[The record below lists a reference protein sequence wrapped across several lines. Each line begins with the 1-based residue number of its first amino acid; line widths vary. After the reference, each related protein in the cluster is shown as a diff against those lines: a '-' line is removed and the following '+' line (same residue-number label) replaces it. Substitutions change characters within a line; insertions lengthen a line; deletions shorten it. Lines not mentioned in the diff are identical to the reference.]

1 MHVSVERVVTEKTV
15 DFNILIVD
23 DEPNIRRTLSL
34 FLEQQ
39 GYKVISVSNPQDA
52 LRESCRLV
60 FDLAFVDLRL
70 GTQSGLE
77 LIPKLLSE
85 SPWLKIVVI
94 TAFASIPTAVE
105 AMRSGAIDYLPKP
118 FTPEQIDLVLKKVME
133 IRHLEMKVQSLQRE
147 INENNPEMEVASAN
161 PAMQRVFSLAKQVA
175 DTDATVLIYGENG
188 TGKGLL
194 ARAIHRWSPRKDH
207 PFSVISCPSLSPE
220 LLETELFGHI
230 KGAFTSAVRDNP
242 GRIALSEG
250 GTLFLDEIGAIPASL
265 QPKLLRFIQDRE
277 YERVGEGITRKADV
291 RIISATNQDLKT
303 LVQERHFR
311 EDLFYRLNVIQITL
325 PPLRERQE
333 DIMLLAEQF
342 LEFFTRKYSRP
353 VAGFSEPVKQALRN
367 YPWAGNI
374 RELRNLVERAVILCQ
389 VNHIGIEHLPF
400 VPSEGSTGLRIGD
413 RVSLEM
419 VEEEH
424 IRRIL
429 ASTQSLQEA
438 ADILGIDQATL
449 WRRRKQYHI

>member
-1 MHVSVERVVTEKTV
+1 MAEV
-15 DFNILIVD
+15 NILIVD
-23 DEPNIRRTLSL
+23 DEPNIRKTLSL

-39 GYKVISVSNPQDA
+39 GHKVISVSNSHDA
-52 LRESCRLV
+52 LRESCRAV

-77 LIPKLLSE
+77 LIPMLLSE
-85 SPWLKIVVI
+85 SPWMKIVVI
-94 TAFASIPTAVE
+94 TAFASISTAVE
-105 AMRSGAIDYLPKP
+105 AMRLGAIDYLPKP
-118 FTPEQIDLVLKKVME
+118 FAPEQIDLVLKKVME
-133 IRHLEMKVQSLQRE
+133 IRNLEMKVQSLQRE
-147 INENNPEMEVASAN
+147 VNENNPEMEVASAN

-194 ARAIHRWSPRKDH
+194 ARAIHRWSPRKDS

-250 GTLFLDEIGAIPASL
+250 GTIFLDEIGAIPASL

-303 LVQERHFR
+303 LVLENRFR

-333 DIMLLAEQF
+333 DIIPLAEQF
-342 LEFFTRKYSRP
+342 LKFFTRKYSRS

-367 YPWAGNI
+367 YPWAGNV
-374 RELRNLVERAVILCQ
+374 RELRNIVERAVILCQ
-389 VNHIGIEHLPF
+389 VDRIGIEHLPF
-400 VPSEGSTGLRIGD
+400 IPTEGSAQPRIGD

-449 WRRRKQYHI
+449 WRRRKQYNI